1 MKDKKRIKGIFFIIL
16 IISLSLC
23 LTSLATIF
31 SLYRGNNG
39 LWTSYMHED
48 KKLLEDDFYKSN
60 LFEYNTLR
68 PIAYWLG
75 EVVKDNKES
84 VDEYI
89 KSNSYEEYDYETES
103 YKMKYPSKE
112 EAEKQVQ
119 RVKKSAEDNLNEL
132 QNVKF
137 IVINNKTNAYYSN
150 SEYDSLSDFK
160 KNINGYLDIEIN
172 KTDKSKTYIKN
183 LNNKTYVSNPTVEWE
198 LLNAINTDDIQIYI
212 SFLNKSYP
220 ESFNYFGTDKISENY
235 ARHNSAVNN
244 VKICLSL
251 FISSLIVS
259 IVALI
264 LYKRI
269 DINLFNRESKLLKLV
284 KLIPIEI
291 LGALIL
297 LETLLAIGSLSN
309 LWYADYGYNYRVDK
323 IIYIAQLYIL
333 LISLILTTYFTI
345 KKYKVYNSK
354 EELIKSSILINLSK
368 YFIKNIKII
377 KDSLIKVPLA
387 KRMTL
392 IGIGC
397 LIINGIG
404 VLFGP
409 NISYIFT
416 MIGSTIVL
424 SFFIIYTLK
433 TLSYASEI
441 IEGTKRIK
449 EGELNYK
456 IPLKGNDNFTVLA
469 QNINNIGDGLEKSI
483 DKQLKS
489 ERMKSELITNVS
501 HDLKTPLTSI
511 INYVELIKKEENI
524 KPEHIKDYI
533 NVLDSKSKRLKLL
546 IEDLFEAS
554 KVGSG
559 NIELNMEKIEVKQ
572 LLRQSIGEMEEKLS
586 NSNLDIKL
594 NIPEY
599 NIYINADGKR
609 MYRVFENLLS
619 NIAKYSLNG
628 TRVYID
634 LLDNE
639 DSIKLSMKNISS
651 YELNFD
657 SKEIMER
664 FKRADESRNT
674 EGSGLGLAI
683 AKDLVNLQ
691 GGKFEINIDGDL
703 FKSILEFNK
712 IKEKIVE

>member
-16 IISLSLC
+16 IISFSLC

-31 SLYRGNNG
+31 SQYRGNNG

-89 KSNSYEEYDYETES
+89 EYHTYEEYDYETES
-103 YKMKYPSKE
+103 YKINKPSKE

-119 RVKKSAEDNLNEL
+119 RIKKSAEDNLNEL

-198 LLNAINTDDIQIYI
+198 LLDAINTDDIQIYI
-212 SFLNKSYP
+212 SFLNASYPKSY
-220 ESFNYFGTDKISENY
+220 NYFGTDKISENY
-235 ARHNSAVNN
+235 SRHNAAVNN
-244 VKICLSL
+244 VKICIPL

-259 IVALI
+259 IIAFIV
-264 LYKRI
+264 YKRI
-269 DINLFNRESKLLKLV
+269 YINLFGRESKLLKLV

-291 LGALIL
+291 LGVLIL
-297 LETLLAIGSLSN
+297 LEIALIIGATSN
-309 LWYADYGYNYRVDK
+309 LSYNDYGYNYRVDK
-323 IIYIAQLYIL
+323 IIYITQIYIL

-387 KRMTL
+387 KRITL
-392 IGIGC
+392 IGLGC

-409 NISYIFT
+409 FVSHILT
-416 MIGSTIVL
+416 VIGSTIVL

-433 TLSYASEI
+433 ILSYASEI
-441 IEGTKRIK
+441 IEGTEKIK
-449 EGELNYK
+449 EGDLNYK
-456 IPLKGNDNFTVLA
+456 IPVKGNDNFTLLA

-483 DKQLKS
+483 DEQLKS

-524 KPEHIKDYI
+524 KPGHIKDYI

-594 NIPEY
+594 NLPEY

-703 FKSILEFNK
+703 FKSTLEFKK

>member
-1 MKDKKRIKGIFFIIL
+1 
-16 IISLSLC
+16 
-23 LTSLATIF
+23 
-31 SLYRGNNG
+31 
-39 LWTSYMHED
+39 MHED
-48 KKLLEDDFYKSN
+48 RKILEDDFYKSN

-68 PIAYWLG
+68 PISYWLG
-75 EVVKDNKES
+75 EVVKDNDKS
-84 VDEYI
+84 VNEYI
-89 KSNSYEEYDYETES
+89 RNNSYEEYDDETDS

-112 EAEKQVQ
+112 QAQKNINGLKNNAKN
-119 RVKKSAEDNLNEL
+119 RLNEL
-132 QNVKF
+132 ENIKF
-137 IVINNKTNAYYSN
+137 IVINNKTNEYYSN
-150 SEYDSLSDFK
+150 TEYDNLSDFK
-160 KNINGYLDIEIN
+160 KNINGHLDIEIN
-172 KTDKSKTYIKN
+172 KTDKNRTYIKD
-183 LNNKTYVSNPTVEWE
+183 LNNKTYRSNPTVEWE

-212 SFLNKSYP
+212 SFLNASYP
-220 ESFNYFGTDKISENY
+220 KSSNYFGTDKISENY
-235 ARHNSAVNN
+235 SRHNAAINN
-244 VKICLSL
+244 VKLSIPL

-269 DINLFNRESKLLKLV
+269 DINLFDKNSKLLKLA

-291 LGALIL
+291 LAVIIF
-297 LETLLAIGSLSN
+297 LEVALAIGNASN
-309 LWYADYGYNYRVDK
+309 LSYVGYGYNYRVDK
-323 IIYIAQLYIL
+323 IIYISQFYIL
-333 LISLILTTYFTI
+333 SILLILTTYFTI

-354 EELIKSSILINLSK
+354 EELVKSSIIMNLSK
-368 YFIKNIKII
+368 YFIDNIKTM
-377 KDSLIKVPLA
+377 KDSLIKVPLS
-387 KRMTL
+387 RRITL

-409 NISYIFT
+409 FVSHILT
-416 MIGSTIVL
+416 VIGSTIVL
-424 SFFIIYTLK
+424 AFFIIYTLK
-433 TLSYASEI
+433 TLAYASEI
-441 IEGTKRIK
+441 IEGTEKIK
-449 EGELNYK
+449 KGDLNYK
-456 IPLKGNDNFTVLA
+456 IPVKGNDNFTVLA
-469 QNINNIGDGLEKSI
+469 QNINNIGEGLEKSI

-511 INYVELIKKEENI
+511 INYVELIKKEKDI
-524 KPEHIKDYI
+524 RPEHIKDYV

-559 NIELNMEKIEVKQ
+559 NIELNMEKIDVKQ

-594 NIPEY
+594 NLPED
-599 NIYINADGKR
+599 NIYIYADGRR

-619 NIAKYSLNG
+619 NIAKYSLDG

-639 DSIKLSMKNISS
+639 DNIKLSMKNISS

-657 SKEIMER
+657 PKEIMER

-691 GGKFEINIDGDL
+691 GGNFEINIDGDL
-703 FKSILEFNK
+703 FKSTLEFKK
-712 IKEKIVE
+712 IKEK

>member
-1 MKDKKRIKGIFFIIL
+1 MKDKKRIKGIFFTL
-16 IISLSLC
+16 LVISLSLS

-31 SLYRGNNG
+31 SEYRGNNG
-39 LWTSYMHED
+39 LWSSYMHED
-48 KKLLEDDFYKSN
+48 RKILEEDFYKSN

-75 EVVKDNKES
+75 EVVKDNDQS

-89 KSNSYEEYDYETES
+89 QSNSYEDYDNETDS

-112 EAEKQVQ
+112 QAQKNINGLKNNAKN
-119 RVKKSAEDNLNEL
+119 RLKEL
-132 QNVKF
+132 QNIKF
-137 IVINNKTNAYYSN
+137 IVINNKTNEYYSN
-150 SEYDSLSDFK
+150 TEYDNLNDFK
-160 KNINGYLDIEIN
+160 KNINGHLDIEIN
-172 KTDKSKTYIKN
+172 KADKNRNYIKN
-183 LNNKTYVSNPTVEWE
+183 LNNKTYTSNPTVEWE
-198 LLNAINTDDIQIYI
+198 LLNAVNTEDIQIYI
-212 SFLNKSYP
+212 SFLNASYP
-220 ESFNYFGTDKISENY
+220 KSFNYFGTDKISENY
-235 ARHNSAVNN
+235 ARHNMAINN
-244 VKICLSL
+244 VKLCIPL
-251 FISSLIVS
+251 FITSLIAS
-259 IVALI
+259 II
-264 LYKRI
+264 LFVMYKKI
-269 DINLFNRESKLLKLV
+269 DIDLFDKESKLLKLV

-291 LGALIL
+291 LGILIL
-297 LETLLAIGSLSN
+297 LETALLIGGLSN
-309 LWYADYGYNYRVDK
+309 LSYIGYGYNYRVDK
-323 IIYIAQLYIL
+323 IIYISQIYIL

-354 EELIKSSILINLSK
+354 KDLIKSSILITLSV
-368 YFIKNIKII
+368 FSINNIKVI

-387 KRMTL
+387 RRITL

-397 LIINGIG
+397 LIINAIG
-404 VLFGP
+404 VLFGVF
-409 NISYIFT
+409 ISHILT
-416 MIGSTIVL
+416 IIGSTIVL
-424 SFFIIYTLK
+424 GFFIVYTLK
-433 TLSYASEI
+433 TLSYANEI
-441 IEGTKRIK
+441 MEGTERIK
-449 EGELNYK
+449 EGDLNYK
-456 IPLKGNDNFTVLA
+456 IPVKGNDNFTVLA
-469 QNINNIGDGLEKSI
+469 QNINNIGEGLEKSI

-511 INYVELIKKEENI
+511 INYVELIKKEEYI
-524 KPEHIKDYI
+524 KPDHIKDYV
-533 NVLDSKSKRLKLL
+533 NVLDSKSKRLKHL

-559 NIELNMEKIEVKQ
+559 NIELNIEKIDLKQ

-586 NSNLDIKL
+586 NSSLDIKI
-594 NIPEY
+594 NIPDN
-599 NIYINADGKR
+599 NIYIYADGRR

-634 LLDNE
+634 LTENE
-639 DSIKLSMKNISS
+639 ETIKLSMKNISS

-657 SKEIMER
+657 PKEIMER

-703 FKSILEFNK
+703 FKSTLEFKK
-712 IKEKIVE
+712 IKEK